1 MSSTA
6 DTPAGEPALSPDEF
20 RALHARLRRETSWG
34 PGDRRGGL
42 NTTTSVTVRAAAGE
56 VRSGRHVSLASLIET
71 RPGPDNPRPS
81 THAMVSAT
89 GADLASE
96 GLDFVL
102 DRIAMNVHGD
112 DHTHLDALSHVV
124 YDGTMYAGVP
134 EETVTEGGASAL
146 TVDVARD
153 GVVGR
158 GVLLDVPRVR
168 GVPWLEPGDAVTL
181 ADVAAA
187 EAAQGVRVGE
197 GDLLLVRVGH
207 ARRRSELGPWDV
219 AHTRA
224 GLHPQAVPFLAER
237 RVALLGSDSNND
249 VAPSLVRGVGFP
261 VHVLAIHAMGLM
273 LLDYLQLEELAALC
287 AQEGRWSFLCV
298 VAPLRLP
305 AATGSP
311 VNPIAVL

>member
-1 MSSTA
+1 
-6 DTPAGEPALSPDEF
+6 
-20 RALHARLRRETSWG
+20 
-34 PGDRRGGL
+34 
-42 NTTTSVTVRAAAGE
+42 
-56 VRSGRHVSLASLIET
+56 
-71 RPGPDNPRPS
+71 
-81 THAMVSAT
+81 
-89 GADLASE
+89 
-96 GLDFVL
+96 
-102 DRIAMNVHGD
+102 MNVHGD